1 MAIALFGAGVCY
13 GLQSVCVK
21 ELSLQEKPMMAM
33 ETLAFRSCFQ
43 VLVFLPATILSGS
56 NIIPAKG
63 KINPCAAQ
71 AVGQKLII
79 RLEYRC
85 TVFQIA
91 IWYIFATIG
100 SFQAFTMLMPAA
112 AIGARCTSRTMF
124 SIILSTYWLKEK
136 ILKME
141 YLSVSDLVTLK
152 RHFKDLNPFK

>member
-1 MAIALFGAGVCY
+1 MRQNV
-13 GLQSVCVK
+13 
-21 ELSLQEKPMMAM
+21 
-33 ETLAFRSCFQ
+33 T
-43 VLVFLPATILSGS
+43 
-56 NIIPAKG
+56 
-63 KINPCAAQ
+63 KIN
-71 AVGQKLII
+71 

-152 RHFKDLNPFK
+152 RQFKDLNPFK